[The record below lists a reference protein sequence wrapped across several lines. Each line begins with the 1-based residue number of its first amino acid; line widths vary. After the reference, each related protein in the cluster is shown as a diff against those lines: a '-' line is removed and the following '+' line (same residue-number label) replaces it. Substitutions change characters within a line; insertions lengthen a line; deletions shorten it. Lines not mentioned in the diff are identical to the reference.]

1 MASYGGLTMRATLTV
16 TGPPLV
22 PVFTVRSA
30 LKGNG
35 ACVFGPTTEDA
46 DCQLDGTGS
55 KGFIDLWVWSYTIGN
70 NRLTHTSR
78 EAQSRLKL
86 ATKCAFFEGG
96 RGGDDPDGGRYVQM
110 NIELQVQDRAGTR
123 SGVTSQ
129 PVRFYPNHLCG
140 FSY

>member
-1 MASYGGLTMRATLTV
+1 MRASLTV

-22 PVFTVRSA
+22 PVYTVRSA

-46 DCQLDGTGS
+46 DCQLDASGS
-55 KGFIDLWVWSYTIGN
+55 KGFIDLYVWSYTIGN

-78 EAQSRLKL
+78 EAESRLKI
-86 ATKCAFFEGG
+86 ATKCGFFEGG
-96 RGGDDPDGGRYVQM
+96 RGGDDPGGGRYVQM
-110 NIELQVQDRAGTR
+110 NIELQVQDRAGGR
-123 SGVTSQ
+123 SGVASQ